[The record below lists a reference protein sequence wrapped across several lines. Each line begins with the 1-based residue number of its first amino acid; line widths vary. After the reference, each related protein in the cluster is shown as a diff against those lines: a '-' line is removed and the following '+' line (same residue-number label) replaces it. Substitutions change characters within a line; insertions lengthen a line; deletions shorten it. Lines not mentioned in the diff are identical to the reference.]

1 MSEKISKAYC
11 DLLLTLK
18 EAEKNLLL
26 DGKKFEL
33 AFIKLMSIL
42 TIAQIIIVI
51 GFILLFIK

>member
-51 GFILLFIK
+51 CVILLCIK

>member
-26 DGKKFEL
+26 EGKKFEL

-51 GFILLFIK
+51 SFILLFIK